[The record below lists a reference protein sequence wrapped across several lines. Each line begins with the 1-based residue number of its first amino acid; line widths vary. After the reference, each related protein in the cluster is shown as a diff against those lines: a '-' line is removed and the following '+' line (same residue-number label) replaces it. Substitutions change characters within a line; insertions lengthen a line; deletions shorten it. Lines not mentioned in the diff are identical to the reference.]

1 MRDRAFNPAFSL
13 LPLFGLLVVA
23 VSPAV
28 GAHRSP
34 ALPLEFQVDIPY
46 GYFEYVSID
55 AAATTNSVVFDVG
68 SNVTMTT
75 AFMTYSQFTSF
86 NDTQSEIADSVFF
99 QNGTASQ
106 ETERVPKGDYFLVFY
121 AYQGNANVTY
131 NYDLYPNS
139 PYGTGP
145 ILAPEPSG
153 IATFGLDNDSG
164 SVTPYDVAAH
174 EVVGV
179 ADISSLLA
187 QNATAQLA
195 NSTVSGATL
204 QLNSVLVVN
213 EKGGDQQ
220 VYWAQNTPDFVTS
233 AQQFAYGDNVWNY
246 SVSGFLSNATITSSN
261 GGLAYSYS
269 QSGQTQY
276 YYGLELSNSTYALPL
291 DLALAINETV
301 SPGRGVVVQM
311 GAQELRNGSIPATP
325 MDWFDNVT
333 IHDPTVSSA
342 YFYVS
347 GNNTTPEGT
356 FYDTEFVFGGEND
369 GEATSFTQ
377 MSASMQ
383 LFYDN
388 STDGVLTY
396 FPSYY
401 SFGQDTAESADNLR
415 VSYSGNGV
423 AQVSPGSAN
432 YVYLGRASGTSSL
445 SQLAA
450 SSGTTSTTTSAPEF
464 PNPSLAMLVLAL
476 VAVVALA
483 TRGPGGGPRWA
494 ASSMSHVDNA
504 APRDWQ
510 R

>member
-1 MRDRAFNPAFSL
+1 LHQPGVSPVASI
-13 LPLFGLLVVA
+13 LPLFALLVVA

-28 GAHRSP
+28 GANRSP
-34 ALPLEFQVDIPY
+34 TLPLEFQIDIPY
-46 GYFEYVSID
+46 SYFEYVSID
-55 AAATTNSVVFDVG
+55 AAAGTNSIVFDVG
-68 SNVTMTT
+68 SNVTITT
-75 AFMTYSQFTSF
+75 AFMTSSQFSAF
-86 NDTQSEIADSVFF
+86 NDSQGEIADSVYV
-99 QNGTASQ
+99 QNGTSSQ
-106 ETERVPKGDYFLVFY
+106 QTEHVPEGDYFLVFY

-131 NYDLYPNS
+131 NYDLFPNS
-139 PYGTGP
+139 PYGAGP
-145 ILAPEPSG
+145 ILAPEPGG

-164 SVTPYDVAAH
+164 NVTPYDVAAH

-187 QNATAQLA
+187 QNSTAALA

-204 QLNSVLVVN
+204 QLNSVLVVK
-213 EKGGDQQ
+213 EKGGSQQ

-233 AQQFAYGDNVWNY
+233 ASQVADADNLWNY

-269 QSGQTQY
+269 QGGQTQY

-301 SPGRGVVVQM
+301 SPGLGVVVEM

-333 IHDPTVSSA
+333 IHDPTVSGA

-347 GNNTTPEGT
+347 GNDTTPEGT

-369 GEATSFTQ
+369 GEATSFSQ

-388 STDGVLTY
+388 STDGALTY

-401 SFGQDTAESADNLR
+401 SFGQDTAESADNLH
-415 VSYSGNGV
+415 VSYSDGV
-423 AQVSPGSAN
+423 VQVSPGSVN
-432 YVYLGRASGTSSL
+432 YVYLGRASGSSSL

-450 SSGTTSTTTSAPEF
+450 SSGTTSTTTSVPEF
-464 PNPSLAMLVLAL
+464 PNESLPMLALAL
-476 VAVVALA
+476 VAVVALV
-483 TRGPGGGPRWA
+483 TRGPGRGAGRVNSTP
-494 ASSMSHVDNA
+494 H
-504 APRDWQ
+504 RDEATQ
-510 R
+510 RDRQR